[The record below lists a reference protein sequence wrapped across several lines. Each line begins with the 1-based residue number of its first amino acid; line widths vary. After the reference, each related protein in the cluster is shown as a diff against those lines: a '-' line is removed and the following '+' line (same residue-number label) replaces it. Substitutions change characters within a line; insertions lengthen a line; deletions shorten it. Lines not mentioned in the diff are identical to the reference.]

1 MLLSIDIRNFAI
13 IKSLQLDWQTGM
25 TVITGETGAG
35 KSIVIDALGLTLGDR
50 IDPSVITAGAKQ
62 AEISAI
68 FEIRPDSTAHHW
80 LAENALDDY
89 EESDNGESDNGVD
102 TLECILRR
110 VIVKQGR
117 SKCYINGR
125 SATQSQLKQL
135 GSLLVDIHGQH
146 AHQSLLK
153 SKEQLNLLDRYANH
167 ADLVDNVK
175 LTYQQLKAIKTRR
188 EDLNEQ
194 RQARDAKRE
203 LLTYQV
209 EELIAANPEQ
219 SILDSLENEHKQA
232 ATSQDRLE
240 LTQQA
245 LTSLS
250 EDESNSAIALLN
262 LAIVQLTKLTSL
274 DPGLN
279 NLLETLSDAESLLQD
294 AGAELSDYRDQ
305 LNCDPQKLEALDQQ
319 LSQFHDLARKH
330 HVDLPELPE
339 HFSRLQKELQQLN
352 ADDSELEL
360 IQQEY
365 EQSVKAY
372 LQQAKL
378 LTTSRLNTAK
388 QLEKLVTQK
397 LQPLA
402 MEGGQFSIQIN
413 DKSEHISVDG
423 LEEIE
428 FLVSAN
434 PGQPLQPLIKVAS
447 GGELSR
453 ISLAISVIT
462 SEQQLVPC
470 IIFDEV
476 DVGIG
481 GATAET
487 VGLLLKQLAEGRQ
500 VLCVTH
506 QPQVASC
513 GNHHLVASKTKLD
526 KSTSTQVSLLN
537 DKQRIEEIARMLG
550 GKVISEKTLSHATEM
565 LNQS

>member
-1 MLLSIDIRNFAI
+1 MFLSIEIRNFAI
-13 IKSLQLDWQTGM
+13 IKSLHLDWLKGM

-35 KSIVIDALGLTLGDR
+35 KSIVIDALGLTLGERADQ
-50 IDPSVITAGAKQ
+50 SVITAGAKQ

-68 FEIRPDSTAHHW
+68 FEVTSNSLAHKW
-80 LAENALDDY
+80 LEENNLLEDEDNS
-89 EESDNGESDNGVD
+89 SDQNPS
-102 TLECILRR
+102 ECILRR
-110 VIVKQGR
+110 VVVKEGR

-167 ADLVDNVK
+167 GDLIDNVK
-175 LTYQQLKAIKTRR
+175 LAFQQLKTIEIRKANLEK
-188 EDLNEQ
+188 EK
-194 RQARDAKRE
+194 QARDAKRE

-209 EELIAANPEQ
+209 EELVDANPEQ
-219 SILDSLENEHKQA
+219 SILDNLENEHKQA
-232 ATSQDRLE
+232 ATSEERQNLA
-240 LTQQA
+240 QQA
-245 LTSLS
+245 FVSLAG
-250 EDESNSAIALLN
+250 DESESSISLLYLSIRQIGKLSAI
-262 LAIVQLTKLTSL
+262 
-274 DPGLN
+274 DPSLN
-279 NLLETLSDAESLLQD
+279 NLLETLNDAESLIQD
-294 AGAELSDYRDQ
+294 AATELGDYSDQ
-305 LNCDPQKLEALDQQ
+305 LNSDPEKLNRLDLQ

-330 HVDLPELPE
+330 HVTLSELPE
-339 HFSRLQKELQQLN
+339 HFIKLQDDLAQLQ
-352 ADDSELEL
+352 ADDNELSQIE
-360 IQQEY
+360 IEY
-365 EQSVKAY
+365 QLAVKLY

-378 LTTSRLNTAK
+378 LTSSRSKVAV
-388 QLEKLVTQK
+388 QLEKLITQK
-397 LQPLA
+397 IQPLA
-402 MEGGQFSIQIN
+402 MEDGRFSIRFN
-413 DKSEHISVDG
+413 DKSVDYSANG
-423 LEEIE
+423 VEDVE

-434 PGQPLQPLIKVAS
+434 PGQPLQPLNKVAS

-487 VGLLLKQLAEGRQ
+487 VGVLLKRLAKKRQ

-513 GNHHLVASKTKLD
+513 GDQHLVASKTKSK
-526 KSTSTQVSLLN
+526 KSTSTEVNQLDQSERV
-537 DKQRIEEIARMLG
+537 EEIARMLG
-550 GKVISEKTLSHATEM
+550 GKVISEKTISHAIEM
-565 LNQS
+565 LNLG

>member
-13 IKSLQLDWQTGM
+13 IKSLQLDWQTDM

-35 KSIVIDALGLTLGDR
+35 KSIVIDALGLTLGER
-50 IDPSVITAGAKQ
+50 ADPSVITAGAKQ

-68 FEIRPDSTAHHW
+68 FEISPNSAAHQW
-80 LAENALDDY
+80 LEENALNDEQDP
-89 EESDNGESDNGVD
+89 EGNS
-102 TLECILRR
+102 ECIIRR
-110 VIVKQGR
+110 VIVRQGR
-117 SKCYINGR
+117 SRCYINGR

-135 GSLLVDIHGQH
+135 GSFLVDIHGQH

-153 SKEQLNLLDRYANH
+153 TKEQLNLLDRYANH
-167 ADLVDNVK
+167 ADLVDNVR
-175 LTYQQLKAIKTRR
+175 LAYQQLKAIEARKVAL
-188 EDLNEQ
+188 DAQ
-194 RQARDAKRE
+194 KQARDAKRE

-209 EELIAANPEQ
+209 EELIAANPDQ
-219 SILDSLENEHKQA
+219 SILDNLENEHKQA
-232 ATSQDRLE
+232 ATSQDRQNLA
-240 LTQQA
+240 QQA

-262 LAIVQLTKLTSL
+262 LSIAQLSKLISL

-279 NLLETLSDAESLLQD
+279 NLLETLGDAESLLQD
-294 AGAELSDYRDQ
+294 AGSELIDYRDQ
-305 LNCDPQKLEALDQQ
+305 LNCDPQKLETLDQQ

-330 HVDLPELPE
+330 HVSLPELPE
-339 HFSRLQKELQQLN
+339 HFITLQNELQQLN
-352 ADDSELEL
+352 ADDKELDQ

-365 EQSVKAY
+365 EQSVKGY

-378 LTTSRLNTAK
+378 LTASRRKTAG
-388 QLEKLVTQK
+388 QLEKLVTK
-397 LQPLA
+397 KIQPLA
-402 MEGGQFSIQIN
+402 MEGGQFSIQLKN
-413 DKSEHISVDG
+413 KVEQTSANGMED
-423 LEEIE
+423 IE
-428 FLVSAN
+428 FMVAAN
-434 PGQPLQPLIKVAS
+434 PGQPIQPLNNVAS

-462 SEQQLVPC
+462 SEQQLIPC

-487 VGLLLKQLAEGRQ
+487 VGLLLKQLAQGRQ

-513 GNHHLVASKTKLD
+513 GNQHLVASKTKLAD
-526 KSTSTQVSLLN
+526 STSTAVSQL
-537 DKQRIEEIARMLG
+537 DEKQRIEEIARMLG

-565 LNQS
+565 LNLS

>member
-1 MLLSIDIRNFAI
+1 MLLSIEIRNFAI
-13 IKSLQLDWQTGM
+13 IKSLQLDWQNGM

-35 KSIVIDALGLTLGDR
+35 KSIVIDALGLTLGERADQN
-50 IDPSVITAGAKQ
+50 VITAGAKQ

-68 FEIRPDSTAHHW
+68 FEIDFNSPAHQW
-80 LAENALDDY
+80 IKENDLLEDEDLNQ
-89 EESDNGESDNGVD
+89 SPS
-102 TLECILRR
+102 ECILRR
-110 VIVKQGR
+110 VVVKEGR

-167 ADLVDNVK
+167 ADLIDNVR
-175 LTYQQLKAIKTRR
+175 LAFQQLKTIELRK
-188 EDLNEQ
+188 ENLEKEK
-194 RQARDAKRE
+194 QARDAKRE

-209 EELIAANPEQ
+209 EELVEANPEQ
-219 SILDSLENEHKQA
+219 SVLDSLENEHKQA
-232 ATSQDRLE
+232 ATSEDRQNLA
-240 LTQQA
+240 LQA
-245 LTSLS
+245 FSKLAGDESSPESDSSLS
-250 EDESNSAIALLN
+250 LLHSSIQQTIKLSAI
-262 LAIVQLTKLTSL
+262 
-274 DPGLN
+274 DPSLN
-279 NLLETLSDAESLLQD
+279 NLLETLNDAESLIQEASIELGDYQNQLSSNPEKLQ
-294 AGAELSDYRDQ
+294 R
-305 LNCDPQKLEALDQQ
+305 LDQQ

-330 HVDLPELPE
+330 HVGLPELPA
-339 HFSRLQKELQQLN
+339 HFIKLQNELEQLK
-352 ADDSELEL
+352 ADDNELSQIEKEH
-360 IQQEY
+360 QQA
-365 EQSVKAY
+365 VKLY

-378 LTTSRLNTAK
+378 LTNSRSKIAT
-388 QLEKLVTQK
+388 QLEKLVTK
-397 LQPLA
+397 KIQPLA
-402 MEGGQFSIQIN
+402 MEDGRFSIQFN
-413 DKSEHISVDG
+413 KKTNYSANGMEDV
-423 LEEIE
+423 E

-434 PGQPLQPLIKVAS
+434 PGQPLQPLNKVAS

-487 VGLLLKQLAEGRQ
+487 VGVLLKQLANQRQ

-513 GNHHLVASKTKLD
+513 GDQHLVASKTKTN
-526 KSTSTQVSLLN
+526 KSTSTEVNLL
-537 DKQRIEEIARMLG
+537 DQQQRIEEIARMLG
-550 GKVISEKTLSHATEM
+550 GKVISEKTISHAVEM
-565 LNQS
+565 LNLD